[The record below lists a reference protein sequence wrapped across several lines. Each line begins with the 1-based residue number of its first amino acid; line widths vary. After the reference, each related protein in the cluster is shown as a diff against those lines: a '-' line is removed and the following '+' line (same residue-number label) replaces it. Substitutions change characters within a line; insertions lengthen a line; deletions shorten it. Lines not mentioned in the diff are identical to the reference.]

1 MNDLLDEL
9 QIILDCDPR
18 YVNDKGVEQPTVGGE
33 TAPAPPTKPKQPAT
47 VKHSARQWDSPT
59 RTYAS

>member
-1 MNDLLDEL
+1 MNDVLDEL

-18 YVNDKGVEQPTVGGE
+18 YVNDKGVEQPTNSGE
-33 TAPAPPTKPKQPAT
+33 TAPAQTGT

-59 RTYAS
+59 RSYTS

>member
-1 MNDLLDEL
+1 
-9 QIILDCDPR
+9 
-18 YVNDKGVEQPTVGGE
+18 VNDKGVEQQTVGGE
-33 TAPAPPTKPKQPAT
+33 AAPAPPAKQTGT

>member
-1 MNDLLDEL
+1 MNELLDEL

-18 YVNDKGVEQPTVGGE
+18 KVNDKGVEQSPGGGE
-33 TAPAPPTKPKQPAT
+33 TTPAPPGT

-59 RTYAS
+59 RSYTS